1 MKQFYMLL
9 CLIIICPIGCDIADS
24 KGVIK
29 LVTVEEF
36 KELDALRDVQ
46 LLDIRTPEEYKSG
59 YIEGYRNM
67 DYLSDTFKEEMETLD
82 KSKPIVIYC
91 RSGGRSGRCA
101 TLMLEIGFKEIYDLE
116 GGIIQWKAENNP
128 VIINSEN

>member
-1 MKQFYMLL
+1 
-9 CLIIICPIGCDIADS
+9 
-24 KGVIK
+24 
-29 LVTVEEF
+29 
-36 KELDALRDVQ
+36 
-46 LLDIRTPEEYKSG
+46 
-59 YIEGYRNM
+59 M

-128 VIINSEN
+128 VIVNSEN

>member
-1 MKQFYMLL
+1 MLL

-128 VIINSEN
+128 VIVNSEN

>member
-1 MKQFYMLL
+1 MIVF
-9 CLIIICPIGCDIADS
+9 PVGCKEADS

-36 KELDALRDVQ
+36 KELEGLRDVQ
-46 LLDIRTPEEYKSG
+46 LIDIRTLEEYNSG
-59 YIEGYRNM
+59 YIEGYQNM
-67 DYLSDTFKEEMETLD
+67 DYLSDTFKVEMETLD

-101 TLMLEIGFKEIYDLE
+101 TLMLEIGFKEIYDLLKKFKITSKIKRVNE
-116 GGIIQWKAENNP
+116 MTGII
-128 VIINSEN
+128 INLLNKMQI

>member
-59 YIEGYRNM
+59 YIEGYGNM
-67 DYLSDTFKEEMETLD
+67 DYLSDTFKVEMETLD

-128 VIINSEN
+128 VIVNSEN

>member
-128 VIINSEN
+128 VIVNSEN